1 MRFLL
6 SYHLAGPSPLPM
18 DMWYLLK
25 VTPAPRSHC
34 SSACHLAEASLSLD
48 MRCLLTVA
56 SAPHSCCSTTEQQ
69 TWGISSQFVQCCTG
83 SKGEKERYTHLNVEF
98 PRIARREKKDF
109 LSDQCK
115 DIEEN
120 NKWERLEV
128 SSRKLEISKEHF
140 MQIWAQ

>member
-6 SYHLAGPSPLPM
+6 SYHLPGPSPLPM
-18 DMWYLLK
+18 DMGYLLK
-25 VTPAPRSHC
+25 VTPAPHSHC
-34 SSACHLAEASLSLD
+34 SSACCLAGASLPLD
-48 MRCLLTVA
+48 MWYLLTVA
-56 SAPHSCCSTTEQQ
+56 SAPRSCCSTTEQQ
-69 TWGISSQFVQCCTG
+69 TWGISSQFVQCCAG

-98 PRIARREKKDF
+98 PRIARREKKAF

-120 NKWERLEV
+120 NKWKRLEV
-128 SSRKLEISKEHF
+128 SSRKLEIPKEHF